1 MVLLEMYWL
10 EFYILRL
17 GDSRIGIGGLRI
29 VDTRTFW
36 ILTRLASGQAR
47 ARGNIL
53 ILGWP
58 YQCFVRV
65 LEYYL
70 LVISY
75 KTSINQQFSG
85 SVEGLRLII

>member
-17 GDSRIGIGGLRI
+17 GDSRIGIGGLRRG
-29 VDTRTFW
+29 DQD
-36 ILTRLASGQAR
+36 ILDPDQAR
-47 ARGNIL
+47 PGPGEFTDIRLPGP
-53 ILGWP
+53 WP

-70 LVISY
+70 LVIPY
-75 KTSINQQFSG
+75 KTSIKQQIYKRRG
-85 SVEGLRLII
+85 AGGEC